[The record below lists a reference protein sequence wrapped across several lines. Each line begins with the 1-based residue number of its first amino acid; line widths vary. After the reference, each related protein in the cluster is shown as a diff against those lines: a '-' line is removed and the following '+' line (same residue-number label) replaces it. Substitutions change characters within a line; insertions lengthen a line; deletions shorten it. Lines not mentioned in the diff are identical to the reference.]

1 VADENIVDKLISSN
15 ADNKRE
21 SVKDRDVL
29 KKQSTTLTAQ
39 ERTRITNVTTVFAK
53 EFFKIEK
60 QMTPDEKG
68 ETARG
73 GKTTVGKV
81 KSSIEK
87 AKEDKPPKLKFPLLL
102 ALGAGITAF
111 AAWIADFIGPVGEFV
126 AKTLPK
132 LLKPMGKLA
141 SGFFEAMKGG
151 KLGKVLAGLAE
162 GIGGRLLKFGRFIPV
177 IGSLFSFGFGIA
189 RWKKGEYIPA
199 IFEFAS
205 GILNLLPF
213 GVTNIASMIID
224 GALLL
229 YDLNQAKKEKEGID
243 PTGGSFDMW
252 GKIKEFALKLPG
264 IQNIISL
271 GKGIGAV
278 FRGEWAEAGEHFLKA
293 IPFVGSIL
301 NWLAAAGDG
310 SITKGAGLVLGKA
323 GNFFKSIKDRFVE
336 IFKNIINSIVGGLKN
351 FGSKFSKVGKG
362 VGAAFKALAPG
373 GESPIEA
380 FKRVVYADDFAR
392 FNDGTIVKFNQ
403 KDDVLGMK
411 EGGTLSKMFNSVMN
425 AGKRTGSYGGEG
437 EGSKIT
443 DFIRGI
449 GRAGREVQAAV
460 LGEKHVYDKFVVSEI
475 QQSNKFLAQLV
486 QLTAQMAGS
495 QGNNTPPIIM
505 QNQGNNDMSGT
516 MQGPGYA
523 DAKSNFLNSTYSMQP
538 G

>member
-1 VADENIVDKLISSN
+1 MADENIVDKLVGSN

-21 SVKDRDVL
+21 SVKDRGDVL
-29 KKQSTTLTAQ
+29 EKQKTTLTAQ
-39 ERTRITNVTTVFAK
+39 EKTRITNETTVFAK
-53 EFFKIEK
+53 EFLKVNN

-68 ETARG
+68 ETARADKTTAG
-73 GKTTVGKV
+73 KVKTTV
-81 KSSIEK
+81 EK

-111 AAWIADFIGPVGEFV
+111 AAWIADFIGPVAEFV

-141 SGFFEAMKGG
+141 SNFFKAMKGG
-151 KLGKVLAGLAE
+151 KLGKILASLAK

-229 YDLNQAKKEKEGID
+229 YDLNQAKKEKEGVD
-243 PTGGSFDMW
+243 PTGGQFDMW
-252 GKIKEFALKLPG
+252 DKIKNFAVNLPG

-278 FRGEWAEAGEHFLKA
+278 FRGEWAEAGQHFLEA
-293 IPFVGSIL
+293 IPVVGNIIY
-301 NWLAAAGDG
+301 WLAKAGDG
-310 SITKGAGLVLGKA
+310 SVVEGAGIVLGKA
-323 GNFFKSIKDRFVE
+323 GDFFVSIKDKFVE

-351 FGSKFSKVGKG
+351 FGSKFSKVGSG
-362 VGAAFKALAPG
+362 VKAAFKALAPG
-373 GESPIEA
+373 GESPLEA

-392 FNDGTIVKFNQ
+392 FSDGTLLKFNK
-403 KDDVLGMK
+403 KDDILGAK
-411 EGGTLSKMFNSVMN
+411 PGGALSNMLK
-425 AGKRTGSYGGEG
+425 ALAPGGKSPLEALEEKVSPLSRL
-437 EGSKIT
+437 IT
-443 DFIRGI
+443 GI
-449 GRAGREVQAAV
+449 GKKGREITNEVFGAKAV
-460 LGEKHVYDKFVVSEI
+460 IDEVVASEVKR
-475 QQSNKFLAQLV
+475 SNQLLAQLV
-486 QLTAQMAGS
+486 QLTAQMVGN
-495 QGNNTPPIIM
+495 QGTNNTPIIM
-505 QNQGNNDMSGT
+505 QNQGNSDMSGS

-523 DAKSNFLNSTYSMQP
+523 DAKTNFLNSTYSMQP
-538 G
+538 

>member
-1 VADENIVDKLISSN
+1 MADENIVDKLISSN

-39 ERTRITNVTTVFAK
+39 EKTRITNETTVFAK

-68 ETARG
+68 ETARVD
-73 GKTTVGKV
+73 KTTVGRV
-81 KSSIEK
+81 KGSIEK

-111 AAWIADFIGPVGEFV
+111 AAWIADFIGPVAEFV

-141 SGFFEAMKGG
+141 GGFFKAMKGG
-151 KLGKVLAGLAE
+151 KLAKVLASLAK

-243 PTGGSFDMW
+243 PTGGQFNMW
-252 GKIKEFALKLPG
+252 GKIKEFAMKLPG

-278 FRGEWAEAGEHFLKA
+278 FRGEWAEAGEHFNAAL
-293 IPFVGSIL
+293 PFVGSVIS
-301 NWLAAAGDG
+301 WLANAGK
-310 SITKGAGLVLGKA
+310 SIASGTGFVLGKA
-323 GNFFKSIKDRFVE
+323 GDFFGSIKDKFVE
-336 IFKNIINSIVGGLKN
+336 IFTSIVNSIVGGLKS
-351 FGSKFSKVGKG
+351 FAGKFLKVGKG

-411 EGGTLSKMFNSVMN
+411 EGGTLSNLLKGVSTKSILEEQKHGQIGGSGPLKGLFDNY
-425 AGKRTGSYGGEG
+425 KRKGATRTN
-437 EGSKIT
+437 K
-443 DFIRGI
+443 
-449 GRAGREVQAAV
+449 REVFDEAV
-460 LGEKHVYDKFVVSEI
+460 ATEVHR
-475 QQSNKFLAQLV
+475 SNEFLEVLVKLTAQLV
-486 QLTAQMAGS
+486 NNN
-495 QGNNTPPIIM
+495 QGTNNTPIIM